1 MDRKRNRDLRSFLVV
16 ALLAVQGAAL
26 EAGPAQAETE
36 TKTGFLIPSQCKP
49 EEGVKP
55 RPEGATDAWPAP
67 HTTACALRPACI
79 ESGYG
84 LWVEDRFYRL
94 DQSGQQKALRYFRT
108 TKRTSYNKVKVT
120 GDFTDPAAVK
130 VKRIRPTD

>member
-1 MDRKRNRDLRSFLVV
+1 MSSIRKAGLVL
-16 ALLAVQGAAL
+16 LLASVLAFAGEPTQAA
-26 EAGPAQAETE
+26 PE
-36 TKTGFLIPSQCKP
+36 TKTGFLIPSQCKS

-55 RPEGATDAWPAP
+55 QPKGATDAWPAP

-94 DQSGQQKALRYFRT
+94 DQGGQQKALRYFRT
-108 TKRTSYNKVKVT
+108 TKRTSYNKVKIR
-120 GDFTDPAAVK
+120 GDFSDPTAVK
-130 VKRIRPTD
+130 VKRIQPTD